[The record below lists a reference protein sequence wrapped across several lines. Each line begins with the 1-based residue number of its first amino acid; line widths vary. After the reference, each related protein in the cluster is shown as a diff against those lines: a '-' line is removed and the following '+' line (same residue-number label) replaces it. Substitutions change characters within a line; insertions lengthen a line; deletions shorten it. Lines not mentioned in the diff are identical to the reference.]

1 MKFSLPVELDYGS
14 RRYKAFMGP
23 FEHSMQREFALTVS
37 KKALQECQDKEKLR
51 EVALNLLEGWAMM
64 NTAVQGLMK
73 ENIDLRQAINLR
85 DSSLEAA
92 DSLLTEAGEALKRYE
107 KKSSRAKMRLWP
119 FAR

>member
-1 MKFSLPVELDYGS
+1 MKFSLPVQLDYGN
-14 RRYKAFMGP
+14 RRYMAAMT

-37 KKALQECQDKEKLR
+37 KKALQECSDKEKLR

-73 ENIDLRQAINLR
+73 ENIELRQAMALR

-92 DSLLTEAGEALKRYE
+92 DALLTEAGEALKKYE
-107 KKSSRAKMRLWP
+107 RQSSRAKWRLWP
-119 FAR
+119 FGQ

>member
-1 MKFSLPVELDYGS
+1 MKFSLPVELDYGN
-14 RRYKAFMGP
+14 RRYMAAMT

-37 KKALQECQDKEKLR
+37 KKALQECNDKEKLR

-73 ENIDLRQAINLR
+73 ENIELRQAMALR

-92 DSLLTEAGEALKRYE
+92 DALLTEAGEALKKYE
-107 KKSSRAKMRLWP
+107 RQSSRAKWRLWP
-119 FAR
+119 FGQ

>member
-1 MKFSLPVELDYGS
+1 MKFSLPVQLDYGHQ
-14 RRYKAFMGP
+14 RYMAYMGP

-73 ENIDLRQAINLR
+73 ENLDLRQAINLR

-92 DSLLTEAGEALKRYE
+92 DVLLTEAGEALKKYE
-107 KKSSRAKMRLWP
+107 RQSSRAKWRLWP
-119 FAR
+119 FAK